1 MRTTGRIPNDNPPR
15 CAGCSRCGL
24 TLFELLVVLGI
35 LLVLGTL
42 VVPAVNGHLGRSR
55 EDITWQSMRRV
66 RDVVMGTYFDD
77 MGRQMPRP
85 GTPGIAAG
93 RVNHP
98 QLGYLFVN
106 PAYYE
111 DENALTEPYDA
122 SYDPVARRGWRG
134 PYLLHE
140 GQGFAYRVDA
150 ARGFSELYG
159 VDGDPAVLDGWGNP
173 IVLQEP
179 DANGDGVIDSD
190 EQRHVRLVSAG
201 PDGSLD
207 TDPNALKPMGP
218 TDRGD
223 DLVLFLRIAE

>member
-1 MRTTGRIPNDNPPR
+1 MPTTCRTPNENH
-15 CAGCSRCGL
+15 SRSAKSCRRGL

-66 RDVVMGTYFDD
+66 RDVIMGTYFDD
-77 MGRQMPRP
+77 MGQQVPRP

-122 SYDPVARRGWRG
+122 SYDPVARLGWRG

-140 GQGFAYRVDA
+140 GEGFSYRVEL

-159 VDGDPAVLDGWGNP
+159 LDGDPAVLDGWGNP

-179 DANGDGVIDSD
+179 DANNDGAIDLD

-201 PDGSLD
+201 PDGILN
-207 TDPNALKPMGP
+207 TDPNALLPVG
-218 TDRGD
+218 TGDRGD